1 MEESLGGD
9 DTRISFLILSINS
22 IYRNKLR
29 SIYAFLGIMLAI
41 SFIAGSMIAIDSS
54 SSALMR
60 SALGGVPVDFIG
72 DAYGGQSANITEQ
85 TIAIKAIEG
94 VADITDVE
102 SLVSIEPQAN
112 YGGGI
117 SPINIFSANNTT
129 HVWSF
134 PPFAQWSYNPI
145 FLSQNSSRILSSH
158 MINGSLPSS
167 GTVAVNEY
175 VAAQLGVDVGDK
187 VILSF
192 SRANYSS
199 LYGSYQYVNQ
209 HINFTFIVSQIWTQN
224 VQQGASFSPVVFNM
238 VDVGTILSNE
248 TIVDSYSIHTQYMIW
263 IDRAHVISIG
273 DSVSTSERLQS
284 IQNGIQ
290 AIMGSLGISITVND
304 QIMQP
309 IQDLMGQLDRY
320 KITFFALSSPVIV
333 LGVYISIVGVDL
345 GMRDRRREIGVLK
358 ARGASNRQ
366 VYSNMMVES
375 ISLGAFSG
383 VAGLILGVVVSRIL
397 LDATVSFMGAYGNDQ
412 LTDISISIETIL
424 VTVLIGIALMIASSY
439 RPIKKVIKTDAAEAL
454 HYFIPDESKRE
465 YYLKWDLAC
474 LALVML
480 AIISVVFVGPQNAL
494 QFSNSFFT
502 QVILVTLLALG
513 IAIVPLMPLLLSV
526 SLVRLITRGP
536 KKLYTRFSRLMKP
549 WTKQLHYI
557 VERNVERNP
566 KRASNLTMI
575 IALALALGLFTS
587 MTMESEL
594 AYEMEQEKIY
604 LGSDVYVDS
613 QYYGEPLNLSKLND
627 LGKMD
632 NVRDVSIG
640 YSFKNDNLVAVDAK
654 SYFDVVSPADYC
666 FIGKSAF
673 DSLNELRE
681 NGTALVSERFMEQVP
696 ISGNIISSF
705 YYPASNSS
713 EWVAYNV
720 SLRVIGQF
728 IKLPGYLSSC
738 EVLVNLSV
746 IAGILNQ
753 RQIMNGSFQGARA
766 LIKMDDGANQTIA
779 AQNGEEIFAAAGFK
793 ATFSMDLNRLLEQLK
808 HRPSYGALA
817 QFFNSEYIISIITMS
832 VGVAIIISITV
843 TDRRQELACIIA
855 RGSSASQ
862 MRKMLMGESISLMIL
877 GILIGVSVGFLTAYL
892 FNLLSADLSGAIGHY
907 LVFTWVSLILI
918 FVSIVSLLLTS
929 LLATSRA
936 GKIKLA
942 EVLRIR
948 GG

>member
-1 MEESLGGD
+1 
-9 DTRISFLILSINS
+9 
-22 IYRNKLR
+22 
-29 SIYAFLGIMLAI
+29 MLAI
-41 SFIAGSMIAIDSS
+41 SFISGSMIAIDSS

-60 SALGGVPVDFIG
+60 SALEKVPVDLTLN
-72 DAYGGQSANITEQ
+72 AYGVQSANVTQQMRAIT
-85 TIAIKAIEG
+85 AIEG
-94 VADITDVE
+94 VTDVTGVE
-102 SLVSIEPQAN
+102 SFVSIEPIIN

-117 SPINIFSANNTT
+117 DPIKIHSANNAN
-129 HVWSF
+129 HFWSISA
-134 PPFAQWSYNPI
+134 FASWLECPV
-145 FLSQNSSRILSSH
+145 FLSQNSSRIISSG
-158 MINGSLPSS
+158 MFNGSLPSP
-167 GTVAVNEY
+167 GTIVVTKY
-175 VAAQLGVDVGDK
+175 IAAQLGVDIGDK

-192 SRANYSS
+192 SKANYSN
-199 LYGSYQYVNQ
+199 LYGSHQYVNKY
-209 HINFTFIVSQIWTQN
+209 INFTFIVSQIWTPN
-224 VQQGASFSPVVFNM
+224 VHQGVSFSPIVFNM
-238 VDVGTILSNE
+238 ADMGTILSDE
-248 TIVDSYSIHTQYMIW
+248 TIASSYSIQTQYMVW
-263 IDRAHVISIG
+263 IDRTHVISIG

-290 AIMGSLGISITVND
+290 LSMDSVGIPITIDNK
-304 QIMQP
+304 IMQS
-309 IQDLMGQLDRY
+309 IKNLMSQLDGY
-320 KITFFALSSPVIV
+320 KVTFFALSLPVIV
-333 LGVYISIVGVDL
+333 LGVYISTVGVEL

-358 ARGASNRQ
+358 ARGANNRQ

-383 VAGLILGVVVSRIL
+383 ITGLVLGVVVSRIL
-397 LDATVSFMGAYGNDQ
+397 LDATISFMGAYGNAQ
-412 LTDISISIETIL
+412 LTDISIGIETII

-439 RPIKKVIKTDAAEAL
+439 RQIKIAIKTDVAEAL
-454 HYFIPDESKRE
+454 HYSIPGESKRE
-465 YYLKWDLAC
+465 YDMKWDVAC
-474 LALVML
+474 LAFVML
-480 AIISVVFVGPQNAL
+480 AIISVVFVDLRDAL
-494 QFSNSFFT
+494 QNSNSFFT
-502 QVILVTLLALG
+502 QVTLMTLLALG

-536 KKLYTRFSRLMKP
+536 KKLYTKFSRLMKP

-613 QYYGEPLNLSKLND
+613 YYYGEPLNLSKLND
-627 LGKMD
+627 LGKID
-632 NVRDVSIG
+632 NLRDVSIG

-654 SYFDVVSPADYC
+654 SYFDAVSPADYC
-666 FIGKSAF
+666 FVGKSAF

-705 YYPASNSS
+705 YYPVSNSS

-728 IKLPGYLSSC
+728 IKLPGYLDRC

-746 IAGILNQ
+746 ITGILNQ
-753 RQIMNGSFQGARA
+753 QQIMNGSFQGARA

-779 AQNGEEIFAAAGFK
+779 AQKGEEIFAAAGFK
-793 ATFSMDLNRLLEQLK
+793 ATFSMDLDSQLDYLR
-808 HRPSYGALA
+808 HSPSYGALA
-817 QFFNSEYIISIITMS
+817 GFFNSEYIISIITMS

-918 FVSIVSLLLTS
+918 FVSIISLLLAS

-942 EVLRIR
+942 EILRIR